1 MKRGVRPRP
10 GSAMPQHAT
19 STFTIDGWDEE
30 EVDDRDGVRTARARV
45 TKTFTGDLQ
54 AVSVTDLLMVTGAPE
69 GNAAYVAVERVEG
82 ALHDRSGGFALTH
95 AAHMTPAGRSGD
107 WRIVPGSGTGDL
119 AGIAGTG
126 TVDVAA
132 DGTHTLTL
140 DYELA

>member
-1 MKRGVRPRP
+1 
-10 GSAMPQHAT
+10 MPEHAR
-19 STFTIDGWDEE
+19 STFTVDAWDEDGIE
-30 EVDDRDGVRTARARV
+30 DRDGVRTARARV

-82 ALHDRSGGFALTH
+82 ALHERTGGFVLTH
-95 AAHMTPAGRSGD
+95 AAHMTPEGRAGD
-107 WRIVPGSGTGDL
+107 WRIAPGSGTGEL
-119 AGIAGTG
+119 AGITGTG